1 MRDHL
6 AARFAGLGVIA
17 LLLAGVVAAGCGS
30 PALTGARAVRS
41 GRAQA
46 HPVAARPLSQGHV
59 VQFVVEASGDLLIH
73 RPVWERALVLGGG
86 RHYNFAPLFAR
97 IKPYIRSADLAL
109 CHVET
114 PMTPAPPTSY
124 PVFNTPPELA
134 TAIHQ
139 TGWRACSTAS
149 NHTLDQG
156 QRGVDDTIRAL
167 NRAGVLHTGSY
178 SSAAAQRKPLIMTI
192 KGVRVAFLAYTE
204 FTNGI
209 PLPHP
214 WSVNLASAT
223 RILSDARRARRDG
236 AQVVIVNL
244 HWGDE
249 YVAQPSRF
257 QLSLARRLT
266 RSPDITAIVGQHV
279 HVVQP
284 IRFINGKA
292 VVFGEGNL
300 ISNQTSACC
309 PAATQDGMIV
319 LLTITVSSR
328 GARVTLVRYV
338 PIWVRHPDFVVL
350 PAGFAWRTDHA
361 DAAALRA
368 SYKRT
373 VAAAGRSPR
382 IQPIP
387 ARLPRG

>member
-1 MRDHL
+1 VSVTRYSSGL
-6 AARFAGLGVIA
+6 RRAIVLAGLGA
-17 LLLAGVVAAGCGS
+17 LALASGACAPGRAGGQGVRYGHPKAAAAPLHHQGENNAVRLVVA
-30 PALTGARAVRS
+30 
-41 GRAQA
+41 
-46 HPVAARPLSQGHV
+46 
-59 VQFVVEASGDLLIH
+59 ASGDLLIH
-73 RPVWERALVLGGG
+73 SPVWERALVLGGG

-97 IKPYIRSADLAL
+97 IKPYLRRADLAV
-109 CHVET
+109 CQVET
-114 PMTPAPPTSY
+114 PMTPAPPASY

-134 TAIHQ
+134 RAIHQ

-156 QRGVDDTIRAL
+156 QRGVGDTIRAL
-167 NRAGVLHTGSY
+167 HRAGVLHAGSY
-178 SSAAAQRKPLIMTI
+178 STAAGQRKPLIMTVDGI
-192 KGVRVAFLAYTE
+192 RVAFLAYTE

-214 WSVNLASAT
+214 WSVNLASAA
-223 RILSDARRARRDG
+223 RILSAAHRARTEG
-236 AQVVIVNL
+236 AKVVIVNL

-249 YVAQPSRF
+249 YVAQPSSF
-257 QLSLARRLT
+257 QLRLARRLT

-284 IRFINGKA
+284 IRLINGKL

-309 PAATQDGMIV
+309 PAATQDGMVV
-319 LLTITVSSR
+319 LLTITVNSR
-328 GARVTLVRYV
+328 GARVTFIHYV

-350 PAGFAWRTDHA
+350 PAGIAWRTDHA

-373 VAAAGRSPR
+373 VAVAGRGPR
-382 IQPIP
+382 VQPMP
-387 ARLPRG
+387 AHLR